1 MSLLNLLMV
10 VVPGVEITRWLQRH
24 GNLVQIPHW
33 LALDDL
39 DLAKDGGGETKSR
52 HKAEV
57 VQVDRC
63 LIIVDSQLF
72 VGLQLILHLQ
82 QQFVENM
89 VCFPFLLW
97 LVNVAANL

>member
-1 MSLLNLLMV
+1 MLNLLMV

-39 DLAKDGGGETKSR
+39 DLAKDGGGEAKSR

-63 LIIVDSQLF
+63 LIMADSQLF

-97 LVNVAANL
+97 LENVAANL